1 MLSGLAMDSDR
12 HDVSLRIEA
21 TAEQIRGR
29 LPASV
34 AMIEELPDGWHRVGL
49 RAERLDWVPGVL
61 ALLDRPFVIE
71 RPDEL
76 RDLVRELAGRLV
88 RSAEES
94 GGS

>member
-1 MLSGLAMDSDR
+1 
-12 HDVSLRIEA
+12 
-21 TAEQIRGR
+21 
-29 LPASV
+29 
-34 AMIEELPDGWHRVGL
+34 
-49 RAERLDWVPGVL
+49 VPGVL

-88 RSAEES
+88 RSTEES